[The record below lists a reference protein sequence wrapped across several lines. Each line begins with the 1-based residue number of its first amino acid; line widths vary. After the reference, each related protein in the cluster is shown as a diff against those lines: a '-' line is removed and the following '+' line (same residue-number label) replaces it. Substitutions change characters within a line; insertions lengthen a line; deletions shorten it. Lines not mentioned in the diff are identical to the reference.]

1 MQFLNSLTYITKLF
15 FSYSWRYGELKKLPP
30 IDVLLIC
37 ADGDRSYN
45 YSNKKYAHLL
55 DSVNELLIDAG
66 LKTITIANPYSNVYG
81 KKAFG
86 NVFCINGLMA
96 RSSIKYLIMKKI
108 STVLVSNDFHINV
121 WDKVVKKVNPK
132 MIIGIQPCW
141 SLCIAANQN
150 KILIAD
156 LQHGVLS
163 DEWYYGLKYRND
175 FNQKGWPDCI
185 LCWDE
190 TSADWL
196 RKNLQE
202 RVETRVVGNPWFS
215 RFIRPS
221 KSDKLVKEALDIIIN
236 IKLERPVIL
245 ITLQWGIM
253 CHYAENHEIGTSL
266 ALVNFIK
273 EKGER
278 YNWWI
283 RVHPCQM
290 QGENGK
296 EFFKKLDALFNAND
310 NVSWQFATEKPL
322 PLILRYV
329 DLHITLQSA
338 STIEASWFGISTALL
353 HSRADLSYKYF
364 KELVDN
370 GTANII
376 AADQTEIGNWI
387 EQKLKK
393 RKTNHI
399 ISDKSQ
405 SLIEFVKE
413 VARM

>member
-15 FSYSWRYGELKKLPP
+15 SESWKYGEIKKLVPA
-30 IDVLLIC
+30 DVLLFC
-37 ADGDRSYN
+37 GDGDRSYN
-45 YSNKKYAHLL
+45 YSGKKYAHLL
-55 DSVNELLIDAG
+55 DSVNELLMDTG
-66 LKTITIANPYSNVYG
+66 LKTITIADPYSNVYG

-108 STVLVSNDFHINV
+108 STVLVSNELFINV
-121 WDKVVKKVNPK
+121 WDKVVKKVQPK

-156 LQHGVLS
+156 LQHGALS
-163 DEWYYGLKYRND
+163 NEGYYGLKYRND
-175 FNQKGWPDCI
+175 FNQKGWPDWI

-196 RKNLQE
+196 KKNLQN

-215 RFIRPS
+215 RFIKS
-221 KSDKLVKEALDIIIN
+221 EKSDKLVKEASDIVINTKLD
-236 IKLERPVIL
+236 RPVIL
-245 ITLQWGIM
+245 ITLQWGM
-253 CHYAENHEIGTSL
+253 SHYAENHEIGTSL
-266 ALVNFIK
+266 ALVNFIR
-273 EKGER
+273 EKGEC
-278 YNWWI
+278 YTWWI
-283 RVHPCQM
+283 RIHPAQM
-290 QGENGK
+290 QGEVEREILKN
-296 EFFKKLDALFNAND
+296 LNALFYAHD
-310 NVSWQFATEKPL
+310 NVSWQFATENPL
-322 PLILRYV
+322 PLVLRYV

-376 AADQTEIGNWI
+376 VANQTEIGNWI
-387 EQKLKK
+387 DLKLKK
-393 RKTNHI
+393 GKTNHI

-405 SLIEFVKE
+405 SLIELVKE

>member
-1 MQFLNSLTYITKLF
+1 MKFLNSLTYITKLL
-15 FSYSWRYGELKKLPP
+15 FSESWKYGEIKKLVPA
-30 IDVLLIC
+30 DVLLIC

-45 YSNKKYAHLL
+45 YSGKKYAHLL
-55 DSVNELLIDAG
+55 DSVNELLMDAG
-66 LKTITIANPYSNVYG
+66 LITITIADPYSNVYG

-108 STVLVSNDFHINV
+108 STVLLSNELYINV
-121 WDKVVKKVNPK
+121 WDKIVKKVQPK

-163 DEWYYGLKYRND
+163 DEGYYGMKHRND
-175 FNQKGWPDCI
+175 FNQKGWPDWI

-196 RKNLQE
+196 KKNLQN
-202 RVETRVVGNPWFS
+202 RVETRVIGNPWFS
-215 RFIRPS
+215 RFIKS
-221 KSDKLVKEALDIIIN
+221 EKSDKLVKESSDIIIN
-236 IKLERPVIL
+236 TKLERPVIL
-245 ITLQWGIM
+245 ITLQWGM
-253 CHYAENHEIGTSL
+253 SHYAENHEIGTSL

-273 EKGER
+273 EKGEHFT
-278 YNWWI
+278 WWI
-283 RVHPCQM
+283 RIHPAQM

-296 EFFKKLDALFNAND
+296 QFFKKLDALFYAHD
-310 NVSWQFATEKPL
+310 NVSWQFATENPL

-387 EQKLKK
+387 EHKLKK

-413 VARM
+413 VAGM

>member
-1 MQFLNSLTYITKLF
+1 MKFLNSFTYIINFF
-15 FSYSWRYGELKKLPP
+15 FSHSWRYGELKKLVPA
-30 IDVLLIC
+30 DVLLIC

-45 YSNKKYAHLL
+45 YSGKKYAHLL
-55 DSVNELLIDAG
+55 DSVNELLMDAG

-108 STVLVSNDFHINV
+108 STVFVSNDLYINV
-121 WDKVVKKVNPK
+121 WDKVVKKVQPK

-141 SLCIAANQN
+141 SLCVAANQN

-156 LQHGVLS
+156 LQHGALS
-163 DEWYYGLKYRND
+163 NEGYYGLKHRID
-175 FNQKGWPDCI
+175 FNQKGWPDLI
-185 LCWDE
+185 LCWNE
-190 TSADWL
+190 TSADWFK
-196 RKNLQE
+196 KNLQE
-202 RVETRVVGNPWFS
+202 RVETRVVGNPWFL
-215 RFIRPS
+215 RFIKS
-221 KSDKLVKEALDIIIN
+221 EKSDKLVEEASAKMANTN
-236 IKLERPVIL
+236 IERPVIL
-245 ITLQWGIM
+245 VTIHWGHLPIV
-253 CHYAENHEIGTSL
+253 ENHEIGTSI
-266 ALVNFIK
+266 ALVNFIR
-273 EKGER
+273 EKGEC
-278 YNWWI
+278 YTWWI
-283 RVHPCQM
+283 RIHPAQM
-290 QGENGK
+290 QGEVGREILKN
-296 EFFKKLDALFNAND
+296 LNALFYAHD
-310 NVSWQFATEKPL
+310 NVSWQFATENPL
-322 PLILRYV
+322 PLVLRYV

-338 STIEASWFGISTALL
+338 VTIEASWFGISTALL

-387 EQKLKK
+387 DLKLKK
-393 RKTNHI
+393 SKTNHI

-405 SLIEFVKE
+405 SLIELVKE